1 MKLIMIIGIVLIVIG
16 IGTFAYKGITYTTRE
31 KIIDMGPMHVSAD
44 TQETIPL
51 SPILGGLALVG
62 GVILV
67 VIGRRKS

>member
-1 MKLIMIIGIVLIVIG
+1 MIIGIVLIVVG
-16 IGTFAYKGITYTTRE
+16 IGALAYKGITYTTRE
-31 KIIDMGPMHVSAD
+31 NIIDMGPMHVSAD